1 MPEEMFEIGLED
13 VILSQFEE
21 GKIVRGWD
29 IEEEEERT
37 VHYRIKNLRAMMNE
51 IYQVYSKK
59 NSTKRDFVKVI
70 KDHQKKHEDD
80 VQNFLDQL
88 ENDDKLFEV
97 AERQEDKDGNITI
110 KLKKVDQTD
119 RIALIR
125 SITEKLMKKMKPEQL
140 RSLLEEGVRKNNS
153 TDKLKNIDKKLDDED
168 VKVEGKK
175 GCFKF
180 AVGDEDIF
188 VMG

>member
-1 MPEEMFEIGLED
+1 MPEYRFEIGLED

-21 GKIVRGWD
+21 GKIVKGWD
-29 IEEEEERT
+29 IAEEEEKT
-37 VHYRIKNLRAMMNE
+37 VHYRIKNLRATMTD
-51 IYQVYSKK
+51 IYKVYSNAKA
-59 NSTKRDFVKVI
+59 TKRDFVNVI
-70 KDHQKKHEDD
+70 EKHMKNHEDD
-80 VQNFLDQL
+80 VQDFLDQL

-97 AERQEDKDGNITI
+97 AERTEDKSGNITI

-125 SITEKLMKKMKPEQL
+125 SITEKLMKKIKPDQL
-140 RSLLEEGVRKNNS
+140 RSLLEEGVRRNNS
-153 TDKLKNIDKKLDDED
+153 TKKLKKIDKQLEKDD
-168 VKVEGKK
+168 VKIEGKK

-180 AVGDEDIF
+180 VVGDEDVF